1 MNNREHRLD
10 SNSKQRLKQ
19 LDADV
24 GILDRHFS
32 SPSNRDEAFRSIE
45 KSLAKR
51 EKERLFLLRDVHRRP
66 GLCLLEDNLAKALVS
81 AGFVQVVTPMIMTAE
96 SLERMSIGN
105 DHPLRKQV
113 FWVDDGH
120 CLRPMLAPNLYVML
134 RSLKRIWGK
143 PVRIFEIGTCFRRDS
158 QGRSHLN
165 EFTMLNLVEL
175 ETEYH
180 DSLGRLREL
189 ISTVM
194 SAVGMSGCELCREES
209 KVYGETIDIVVTGL
223 EVGSAVIG
231 PNPLDDQWGITDPWI
246 GIGFGLERLLV
257 VKEGYDNIARV
268 GRSLAY
274 LDGAS
279 LRI

>member
-1 MNNREHRLD
+1 MSIGWTLTQ
-10 SNSKQRLKQ
+10 KQRLKQ

-81 AGFVQVVTPMIMTAE
+81 AGFVQVVTPMIITAE

-113 FWVDDGH
+113 FWVYDGH

-209 KVYGETIDIVVTGL
+209 KVYGETIDIVVAGL

>member
-1 MNNREHRLD
+1 MEWTLTQKRRLREL
-10 SNSKQRLKQ
+10 N
-19 LDADV
+19 A
-24 GILDRHFS
+24 GCEILNGDFS
-32 SPSNRDEAFRSIE
+32 TPSERDEAFRLME
-45 KSLAKR
+45 KFLVKR

-81 AGFVQVVTPMIMTAE
+81 AGFVQVVTPMIITAE
-96 SLERMSIGN
+96 SLEKMSVGN

-113 FWVDDGH
+113 YWVDDRH

-134 RSLKRIWGK
+134 RSLKRIWGT

-158 QGRSHLN
+158 RGRSHLN

-175 ETEYH
+175 EAEYH
-180 DSLGRLREL
+180 DSLGRLKEL
-189 ISTVM
+189 IDTVM
-194 SAVGMSGCELCREES
+194 SAVGMSGHELCREES
-209 KVYGETIDIVVTGL
+209 EVYGETIDIVVGGH

-231 PNPLDDQWGITDPWI
+231 PNPLDDQWAITDPWV

-257 VKEGYDNIARV
+257 VKEGYDNIAKV

-274 LDGAS
+274 LDGTS
-279 LRI
+279 LRL